1 MSTNFTIALRFLLSR
16 RKSMSMSLA
25 GITLGVAFF
34 ILTQA
39 QTSGFESFFIR
50 TILGTNGAIRVR
62 ERIQDTLR
70 SMELAQSPGQSFQIS
85 HQDGKRYI
93 GEVSYPA
100 QVTEAI
106 QQFSNVK
113 ATSQVL
119 TGSAQAL
126 FVGQTRPA
134 QIYGIELDAHL
145 AASDLGNQ
153 IRRGSL
159 EDFRK
164 SPASLILSTYLADRY
179 SLDPGDKVLVK
190 TSNATRKFTIAAIY
204 ETGVRDIDK
213 VRLFTHLRTARSLLG
228 KPFGATFIQVGLHDH
243 HRAREDALHIQEVT
257 SHHSSPWQRRE
268 KVWLDV
274 FRLLRVSSAL
284 TVSILLLVS
293 GLGMFSVLAIIVMEK
308 TREIAIL
315 RSMGYQR
322 TDISRI
328 FLWQGFLVTTT
339 GTLLGWTIG
348 FLLTWGLT
356 KLPIRIRGI
365 FSTDHIV
372 VEWSVL
378 HYLLAA
384 SIAYT
389 LVMLASYL
397 PARRA
402 ANLEPA
408 DIIRGTSG

>member
-1 MSTNFTIALRFLLSR
+1 ML
-16 RKSMSMSLA
+16 MSLA

-62 ERIQDTLR
+62 ERMQDTLR
-70 SMELAQSPGQSFQIS
+70 SMDVAKGSGQSFQVA

-93 GEVSYPA
+93 GEVSHPA
-100 QVTEAI
+100 QISEAI
-106 QQFSNVK
+106 REFSNVK

-119 TGSAQAL
+119 TGNAL
-126 FVGQTRPA
+126 AHFNGQSRPA
-134 QIYGIELDAHL
+134 QVYGIELDPHL
-145 AASDLGNQ
+145 AVSDLGNQ
-153 IRRGSL
+153 IRLGSL
-159 EDFRK
+159 DDFRK
-164 SPASLILSTYLADRY
+164 SPGSILLSTYLAERY
-179 SLDPGDKVLVK
+179 DLEPGDKLLIK
-190 TSNATRKFTIAAIY
+190 TSNASRKFSVAAIY

-213 VRLFTHLRTARSLLG
+213 VRIFTHLRAARSLLG

-243 HRAREDALHIQEVT
+243 HRAQEDATHIQEVT
-257 SHHSSPWQRRE
+257 SHHSSPWQKRE

-315 RSMGYQR
+315 RSMGFQR

-328 FLWQGFLVTTT
+328 FLWQGFLVTST
-339 GTLLGWTIG
+339 GTFLGWTIG
-348 FLLTWGLT
+348 FLLTLALT

-372 VEWSVL
+372 VEWSIL
-378 HYLLAA
+378 HYLLSAA
-384 SIAYT
+384 IAYT

-408 DIIRGTSG
+408 DVIRGTSG